1 MTTEK
6 SSTKRPAKKV
16 ASSENDALSKA
27 LKAAVTS
34 EVNAKIDSPAKPKKS
49 KSAVAVPAE
58 PAAKKNVT
66 KKATVVETKEAK
78 PIKEPAKPKVAKA
91 KAAVVESKEAK
102 ASKARPRPKAADK
115 KPSDVTRK
123 ELKHLIAVAAYH
135 RAEKRGFAPGYELQ
149 DWLDAEAEIYEM
161 IGLDQS

>member
-6 SSTKRPAKKV
+6 SSIKRPAKKV
-16 ASSENDALSKA
+16 ASTENDALSKA

-34 EVNAKIDSPAKPKKS
+34 EANAQIDPPAKPRKS

-58 PAAKKNVT
+58 PVAKKKAT
-66 KKATVVETKEAK
+66 KTATVVETKEAK
-78 PIKEPAKPKVAKA
+78 PIPAKA
-91 KAAVVESKEAK
+91 KAAVAEPKEVK
-102 ASKARPRPKAADK
+102 ASKARPKPKAADT

-149 DWLDAEAEIYEM
+149 DWLDAEADIYEM
-161 IGLDQS
+161 IGVGQS